1 MFLQPRH
8 LPEITV
14 AAVILVLQLVAW
26 WWSMHAARVR
36 NSTLNKLLVTIAW
49 LIPAALLL
57 TGLSLSFGRVIQA
70 LPPGRWISIV
80 RGLSLAWALG
90 FGWVFLAV
98 LLWRRAPAFDPRRRR
113 LLKTAGVAA
122 VSIPAL
128 AGGYGVFVAR
138 SRLRAREIEIRLAN
152 LPPDLDGLRL
162 AQLSDIHLSPFL
174 SVRELARAVAMA
186 NEWRPHLALVTGD
199 MITERGD
206 PLDDGLRE
214 LARLR
219 PSDGI
224 FGCLGNH
231 EGYSRVESYCAVE
244 GYRLG
249 IRFLRSETRY
259 MRFGRAGLNLAGV
272 DYQSMGGPYLVG
284 LERLLRE
291 NRFNMLLSHNPDV
304 FRAAVRQGYN
314 LVIAG
319 HTHGGQLAFEGLG
332 TSLSIPRLYT
342 PYVRGLYRERDS
354 AIYVSRGIGTVGIPV
369 RLGADPE
376 VTLIRLCAS

>member
-1 MFLQPRH
+1 MLPHPRH
-8 LPEITV
+8 LPAITAV
-14 AAVILVLQLVAW
+14 AVMLALQFVAW
-26 WWSMHAARVR
+26 RWCVRAERVR
-36 NSTLNKLLVTIAW
+36 RSTLRKLLVTIAW
-49 LIPAALLL
+49 LVPAALLVA
-57 TGLSLSFGRVIQA
+57 GLSLGFVPVLQA
-70 LPPGRWISIV
+70 LPPGRWMSIV

-90 FGWVFLAV
+90 FGWVFLAIW
-98 LLWRRAPAFDPRRRR
+98 LWRRAPAFDPRRRR
-113 LLKTAGVAA
+113 MLKLAGVAA
-122 VSIPAL
+122 VSVPAL

-138 SRLRAREIEIRLAN
+138 TRLQAREVEIQLPN

-162 AQLSDIHLSPFL
+162 AQLTDIHLGPFL
-174 SVRELARAVAMA
+174 SVKELARAVAMA
-186 NEWRPHLALVTGD
+186 NEWRPHLSLVTGD
-199 MITERGD
+199 MITGRGD
-206 PLDDGLRE
+206 PLDECLRE

-231 EGYSRVESYCAVE
+231 EGFARLESYCAVE

-272 DYQSMGGPYLVG
+272 DYQRMGGPYLEG

-304 FRAAVRQGYN
+304 FPAAVRQGYN

-319 HTHGGQLAFEGLG
+319 HTHGGQLAFEGMG
-332 TSLSIPRLYT
+332 TSFSLPRLYT
-342 PYVRGLYRERDS
+342 PYVRGLYRERES
-354 AIYVSRGIGTVGIPV
+354 AIYVSRGIGTVGIPM